1 MKAPE
6 SEENSRIYVPLHYAK
21 RRTREGGI
29 HCANTI
35 GSHARSAFDFDTLP
49 GAHVFSIHAIIV
61 RAFIEVVHDL
71 NDAHRELT
79 RKAIY
84 HHDCVIKQ

>member
-6 SEENSRIYVPLHYAK
+6 SEEDSRIHVPLHYAK

-29 HCANTI
+29 HRANTI
-35 GSHARSAFDFDTLP
+35 SSHARGAFDFDALS

-61 RAFIEVVHDL
+61 RAFVEVVHDL
-71 NDAHRELT
+71 NE
-79 RKAIY
+79 AI
-84 HHDCVIKQ
+84 VSSQQRQFMIMS